1 MTVWRQ
7 LFTRRMLICAV
18 IGFSSGMPLFLLLSL
33 VPAWLKTEGLD
44 VKVIGA
50 LYLVQF
56 PYTWKFLWSPLM
68 DRYVVP
74 LLGRR
79 RGWMLLTQSA
89 LLVLIVW
96 LGMISPA
103 GLTAPEFTWK
113 LWSIIPMPSWDS
125 FVVFAT
131 HPVTLACFCVA
142 LLSATQDIAV
152 DAYRRELLPDAEL
165 GLGNGVEITAYR
177 LSALVPGSL
186 SLALSESMSWSVV
199 FTITALFMVPGMV
212 TALVV
217 REPHRASPPAT
228 LRAAVVEPFKE
239 FIYRRGW
246 QSALLVLIFVFL
258 YKLGDSMATAL
269 ATPFY
274 LEMGFS
280 RMDLALVAKNAG
292 IWPNLIGGILGG
304 LWMVKLGINRGL
316 WIFGGAQLITILGFA
331 WLASQGHHSEIGAAE
346 RAQLALVV
354 GLEAFGTGMGTVAFV
369 AYIARTTN
377 PAYTATQIALFTSL
391 SAVPRTF
398 MNASSGWFVEL
409 LGWTGFFL
417 LCAVL
422 AVPGMLLLF
431 KVAPWRGV
439 PE

>member
-18 IGFSSGMPLFLLLSL
+18 IGFSSGMPLFLLLNL

-44 VKVIGA
+44 LKTIGA
-50 LYLVQF
+50 LALVQF

-79 RGWMLLTQSA
+79 RGWMMLTQVA

-96 LGMISPA
+96 LGIISPA
-103 GLTAPEFTWK
+103 GLTAPQFTANFRG
-113 LWSIIPMPSWDS
+113 IPMPTWDS
-125 FVVFAT
+125 LVAFAT
-131 HPVTLACFCVA
+131 HPVTVACFCVA

-186 SLALSESMSWSVV
+186 SLGLSESMSWGAV
-199 FTITALFMVPGMV
+199 FSITALFMVPGMV
-212 TALVV
+212 TSLVV

-228 LRAAVVEPFKE
+228 LRAAVVDPFKE
-239 FIYRRGW
+239 FLHRRGW
-246 QSALLVLIFVFL
+246 QSALLILIFVFL

-280 RMDLALVAKNAG
+280 RMDLALIAKHAG
-292 IWPNLIGGILGG
+292 TWPNLIGGILGG

-316 WIFGGAQLITILGFA
+316 WIFGAAQLVTILGFA
-331 WLASQGHHSEIGAAE
+331 WLASQGHHAEIGAAE
-346 RAQLALVV
+346 RAQLGLVV

-398 MNASSGWFVEL
+398 MNASSGWFVESM
-409 LGWTGFFL
+409 GWTGFFL
-417 LCAVL
+417 FCAVL
-422 AVPGMLLLF
+422 AIPGMLLLF
-431 KVAPWRGV
+431 KVAPWRDV
-439 PE
+439 P